1 MDKNMVSDGHEPLR
15 VFGARTHNLK
25 NVDVEIPWN
34 KTTVI
39 TGPSGSGKSSLAF
52 DTIFVEGQRQYMESL
67 SAYSRQFLRRL
78 TRPTVDHVSGLQP
91 TIALDQRTGEP
102 NPRSSVATITE
113 IFDFLRV
120 LYSRVG
126 VAHCYKCGRP
136 IHRQSI
142 EQILQQIRSFPEG
155 SRFMLLAP
163 IVIDERGSHQDVFKR
178 LMKSG
183 FTRVRV
189 DGTLVEL
196 DPYLELNPQN
206 KHTIEVVVDRLIQR
220 PGIEDRLT
228 KSIKLTIQQSDG
240 LVCCVYEKERQKTE
254 QGATRSV
261 WRDVLFSS
269 KYSCPKCGVSY
280 AELEPRSF
288 SFNSPY
294 GYCPTCQG
302 IGRIDA
308 FDPCLLVTDPSLT
321 LENGALSFTKG
332 LAASAQRKLTSFL
345 EHFQRLAPES
355 YSQPLSAW
363 DDETKNLFFFGKTT
377 RPDEEDN
384 LSYSFQGDEERD
396 KTTKLTSVDEES
408 YSNDA
413 KETTNERVE
422 NLKSEDIDSSN
433 IDESD
438 AFLTDDEGK
447 TESDSRNVAQD
458 DKNAFIGLIE
468 LLTRVYAETKSEKKL
483 EYLNNFRGQI
493 VCYDCKGDRIRREA
507 RSVTVGGKTLSETM
521 HMTVAEAIE
530 WFQLLEF
537 DELKQEVAKSLIDP
551 IVRRLETL
559 KLLRLDYLTLDRST
573 ESLSGGELQRVRL
586 TTALGNSLSGVCYIL
601 DEPTAGLHPRDVRRL
616 QEVVESLR
624 KKGNTIILV
633 EHNERVVRNADW
645 MIDVGPG
652 AGIQGGEILAIGSPE
667 QIEKTGDSPTGL
679 FLSGKKSINVPKN
692 RRKASKTRSIVL
704 EGVETNNLKNVT
716 VSFPLGLFICVTGV
730 SGSGKTS
737 LVNETLAPALQKRL
751 RNSTPGSASDRVRK
765 YKSIRGASRIDK
777 IVVVDQSPLGRSPRS
792 NPSTYSGIFDE
803 IRKLFASTLESRRRG
818 YKAGRFSFNISGG
831 RCEQC
836 QGLGVRRIESSV
848 LPDVYVPCQDCEG
861 RRFNE
866 ATLEITYCGKTI
878 SDVLDMSFDEAKEF
892 FTNQPT
898 LQRYFDS
905 FQQVGL
911 GYLSLGQS
919 ATSLSGGEAQRVKL
933 ATELAS
939 VETGNTMFILDEPT
953 VGLHPQ
959 DVVKLLDV
967 LNRLVDQGNTVVAI
981 EHSVDVMKVADWII
995 DLGPEGGVGG
1005 GEVLATGAPEDVAR
1019 LENNDT
1025 ARYLREALER

>member
-1 MDKNMVSDGHEPLR
+1 MNNKAVSDGHEPLR

-25 NVDVEIPWN
+25 NVNVEIPWN
-34 KTTVI
+34 KITVI
-39 TGPSGSGKSSLAF
+39 AGPSGSGKSSLAF

-67 SAYSRQFLRRL
+67 STYSRQFLRRL
-78 TRPTVDHVSGLQP
+78 IRPTVEHVSGLQP

-102 NPRSSVATITE
+102 NPRSSVATVTE

-142 EQILQQIRSFPEG
+142 EQILQQIQSFPEG

-163 IVIDERGSHQDVFKR
+163 VVIDERGKHQEVFKR
-178 LMKSG
+178 LLKSG

-196 DPYLELNPQN
+196 DASLELDPQC

-220 PGIEDRLT
+220 VGIEDRLS
-228 KSIKLTIQQSDG
+228 KSIKLTAQQSDG
-240 LVCCVYEKERQKTE
+240 LVCCLYEKDRQKTE
-254 QGATRSV
+254 QGTTRSV
-261 WRDVLFSS
+261 WRDVLFST

-280 AELEPRSF
+280 EELEPRSF
-288 SFNSPY
+288 SYNSPY

-302 IGRIDA
+302 FGKIDA
-308 FDPCLLVTDPSLT
+308 FDPRLLVADSSLT
-321 LENGALSFTKG
+321 LKDGALSFVKG
-332 LAASAQRKLTSFL
+332 LGVSAQRELASL
-345 EHFQRLAPES
+345 LDHFQRIAPER
-355 YSQPLSAW
+355 YFQPLSEW
-363 DDETKNLFFFGKTT
+363 DDETRNLFFFGNTTHSGEEDTKSSLQCDGKQNKTSGL
-377 RPDEEDN
+377 PSEDEEP
-384 LSYSFQGDEERD
+384 
-396 KTTKLTSVDEES
+396 
-408 YSNDA
+408 YSNGENETTDEYDKKLNPDDTDKSVLLLSDHEKRTSSGSDIDVPDDKEETFTGLIDFLNQVYADA
-413 KETTNERVE
+413 KN
-422 NLKSEDIDSSN
+422 
-433 IDESD
+433 
-438 AFLTDDEGK
+438 
-447 TESDSRNVAQD
+447 
-458 DKNAFIGLIE
+458 
-468 LLTRVYAETKSEKKL
+468 EKKL
-483 EYLNNFRGQI
+483 EYWDGFRGQI

-507 RSVTVGGKTLSETM
+507 RSVTVGGKNLAETL

-530 WFQLLEF
+530 WFQRLEF
-537 DELKQEVAKSLIDP
+537 DELKRDVAKNLIDP
-551 IVRRLETL
+551 IVKRLETM

-586 TTALGNSLSGVCYIL
+586 ATALGNSLAGVCYIL
-601 DEPTAGLHPRDVRRL
+601 DEPTAGLHPRDVNRML
-616 QEVVESLR
+616 EVIESLR
-624 KKGNTIILV
+624 EKGNTIILV
-633 EHNERVVRNADW
+633 EHNERVVKNADW

-652 AGIQGGEILAIGSPE
+652 AGLLGGEIMAVGSPE

-679 FLSGKKSINVPKN
+679 FLSGKKSIGIPEI

-716 VSFPLGLFICVTGV
+716 VSFPLGLFTCVTGV

-737 LVNETLAPALQKRL
+737 LVNDTLAPALQKRL
-751 RNSTPGSASDRVRK
+751 RNSNTGSSSDKERK
-765 YKSIRGASRIDK
+765 FKSIRGVNRIDK
-777 IVVVDQSPLGRSPRS
+777 VVVVDQSPLCRSPRS

-803 IRKLFASTLESRRRG
+803 IRKLFASTLESKRRG

-831 RCEQC
+831 RCERC

-848 LPDVYVPCQDCEG
+848 LPDVYVPCPDCEG
-861 RRFNE
+861 RRFNKM
-866 ATLEITYCGKTI
+866 TLEIKYGGKSI

-892 FTNQPT
+892 FSNQPA

-933 ATELAS
+933 ATELAN
-939 VETGNTMFILDEPT
+939 VETGNTLFILDEPT

-967 LNRLVDQGNTVVAI
+967 LNRLVDRGNTVIAV

-995 DLGPEGGVGG
+995 DLGPEGGAGG
-1005 GEVLATGAPEDVAR
+1005 GEVLATGSPEDVAR
-1019 LENNDT
+1019 LEDNDT
-1025 ARYLREALER
+1025 ARYLREALKR